1 MKGKVKIIET
11 KYSINHGCLL
21 TKEKEK
27 KDMKR
32 PAATLTKTQLAILN
46 YHVLDESKI

>member
-1 MKGKVKIIET
+1 MGVYLQKKK
-11 KYSINHGCLL
+11 
-21 TKEKEK
+21 K

-32 PAATLTKTQLAILN
+32 PAATLTNTQLTILN

>member
-1 MKGKVKIIET
+1 MGVYLQKKKRR
-11 KYSINHGCLL
+11 
-21 TKEKEK
+21 K
-27 KDMKR
+27 KDMKW